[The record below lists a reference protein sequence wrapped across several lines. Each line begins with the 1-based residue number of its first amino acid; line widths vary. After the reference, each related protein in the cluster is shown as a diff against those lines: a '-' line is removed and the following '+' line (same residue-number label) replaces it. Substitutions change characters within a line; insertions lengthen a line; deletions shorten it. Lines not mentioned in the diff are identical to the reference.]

1 MSMKKIST
9 ELAVIGILKESKL
22 KDEYVTNKKMFQ
34 KEGYCDIFSKWE
46 RGNYEHSFGHKYKET
61 YLNQCFII
69 KKSISNR

>member
-9 ELAVIGILKESKL
+9 ELVVIGILKESKL

-46 RGNYEHSFGHKYKET
+46 RGNYEH
-61 YLNQCFII
+61 
-69 KKSISNR
+69 